1 MTYPH
6 ESLREDNH
14 YVLLLPSADEQFL
27 TRDEMREFLAA
38 LLVEYPDL
46 IDSDLRQQPDPMAQA
61 QRLMDTT
68 CSLELSQ
75 GETVQWYA
83 VRLNK

>member
-1 MTYPH
+1 MTH
-6 ESLREDNH
+6 SRESLREDNH
-14 YVLLLPSADEQFL
+14 YVLLLPSSDEQFL
-27 TRDEMREFLAA
+27 TRDEIREFLAA
-38 LLVEYPDL
+38 LLVEHPYL
-46 IDSDLRQQPDPMAQA
+46 IDSDLKQYPDPIAQA
-61 QRLMDTT
+61 QRLMDTA